1 MCRNSRVV
9 GSWRME
15 FCGKGVRSD
24 MFSAF
29 ICVLIMTVLSV
40 CSPALAG
47 ELLQWV
53 DDSGVTH
60 FGRSL
65 ESVPKQYR
73 DRVKPE
79 KSNMEIVPKSA
90 SGQGLNLHAHPQGE
104 VVPGRAKPK
113 LNEFAVPFEAY
124 EGDAQRVI
132 VSVTFNGSVTVPM
145 AIDTGA
151 PGLLISP
158 KVAKKLGLF
167 GNDEGMVLTAAGG
180 IGGTVPA
187 MRTFL
192 DTVQVGG
199 AKDTFIPATITDS
212 VSGSFEGLIGMV
224 FMSKYSFKID
234 SVKQV
239 VIFEEVS
246 PDPNAP
252 GGRNERWWRSQFKE
266 LHALRDEWEKRS
278 LDGQVRDFALRQVKE
293 AEKLLGKLNQQASQ
307 NFVPQT
313 WR

>member
-1 MCRNSRVV
+1 MSPAFVWVV
-9 GSWRME
+9 
-15 FCGKGVRSD
+15 V
-24 MFSAF
+24 
-29 ICVLIMTVLSV
+29 MTVFSMG
-40 CSPALAG
+40 SSALAG
-47 ELLQWV
+47 DLLQWV

-60 FGRSL
+60 FARSL
-65 ESVPKQYR
+65 ESVPKQYQA
-73 DRVKPE
+73 RVKPE
-79 KSNMEIVPKSA
+79 KSNSGSPQKSA
-90 SGQGLNLHAHPQGE
+90 VSQQVSPSVGSQE
-104 VVPGRAKPK
+104 VATPGRAKPK

-151 PGLLISP
+151 PGLIISP

-187 MRTFL
+187 MRTFI
-192 DTVQVGG
+192 DAVQVGG

-239 VIFEEVS
+239 VIFEEVP
-246 PDPNAP
+246 PDSNAP

-266 LHALRDEWEKRS
+266 LHALRDAWETHS
-278 LDGQVRDFALRQVKE
+278 IDGEIRDFALRQVRE
-293 AEKLLGKLNQQASQ
+293 TEKLLSKLERQASL
-307 NFVPQT
+307 NSVPQT

>member
-1 MCRNSRVV
+1 
-9 GSWRME
+9 
-15 FCGKGVRSD
+15 
-24 MFSAF
+24 MFPAF
-29 ICVLIMTVLSV
+29 VHVLVMTVLSV
-40 CSPALAG
+40 CSSVLAG

-60 FGRSL
+60 FARSL

-79 KSNMEIVPKSA
+79 KSNTVSVPKSV
-90 SGQGLNLHAHPQGE
+90 LNQRSSSHDRPQE
-104 VVPGRAKPK
+104 DVVPGRAKPK
-113 LNEFAVPFEAY
+113 LNTFAVPFEAY

-132 VSVTFNGSVTVPM
+132 VSVTFNNSVTVPM

-151 PGLLISP
+151 PGLIISP
-158 KVAKKLGLF
+158 KLAKKLGLF

-180 IGGTVPA
+180 IGGTVLA

-192 DTVQVGG
+192 ETVQVGG

-212 VSGSFEGLIGMV
+212 VSESFEGLIGMV

-234 SVKQV
+234 SIKQV
-239 VIFEEVS
+239 VFFEEVQ

-266 LHALRDEWEKRS
+266 LHALRDAWEKHS
-278 LDGQVRDFALRQVKE
+278 HDGQERDFALRQVRE
-293 AEKLLGKLNQQASQ
+293 TEKLLSKLERHASL
-307 NFVPQT
+307 NSVPQA

>member
-1 MCRNSRVV
+1 MFPAFVRVLV
-9 GSWRME
+9 
-15 FCGKGVRSD
+15 
-24 MFSAF
+24 
-29 ICVLIMTVLSV
+29 MTVLSV
-40 CSPALAG
+40 CLPALAG

-60 FGRSL
+60 FARSL

-79 KSNMEIVPKSA
+79 KSNTESVPKSA
-90 SGQGLNLHAHPQGE
+90 LNQRASSHDRPQE
-104 VVPGRAKPK
+104 DVVPGRAKPK
-113 LNEFAVPFEAY
+113 LNVFAVPFEAY

-132 VSVTFNGSVTVPM
+132 VSVTFNNSVTVPM

-151 PGLLISP
+151 PGLIISP

-167 GNDEGMVLTAAGG
+167 GNDGGMVLTAAGG
-180 IGGTVPA
+180 IGGTVLA

-212 VSGSFEGLIGMV
+212 VSESFEGLIGMV
-224 FMSKYSFKID
+224 FMSKYLFKID
-234 SVKQV
+234 SIKQV
-239 VIFEEVS
+239 VIFEEVQ

-266 LHALRDEWEKRS
+266 LHALRDAWEKHS
-278 LDGQVRDFALRQVKE
+278 LDGQERDFALRQVRE
-293 AEKLLGKLNQQASQ
+293 TEKLLSKLERHASL
-307 NFVPQT
+307 NSVPQT

>member
-1 MCRNSRVV
+1 MFLAVVRVL
-9 GSWRME
+9 G
-15 FCGKGVRSD
+15 
-24 MFSAF
+24 
-29 ICVLIMTVLSV
+29 MTVFSMY
-40 CSPALAG
+40 SSALAG

-60 FGRSL
+60 FARSL
-65 ESVPKQYR
+65 ESVPKQYQ
-73 DRVKPE
+73 DGVKPE
-79 KSNMEIVPKSA
+79 KSHTELATKSA
-90 SGQGLNLHAHPQGE
+90 VIQPVSPTARLQDANL
-104 VVPGRAKPK
+104 PGRAKSK
-113 LNEFAVPFEAY
+113 LNAFSVPFEAY

-132 VSVTFNGSVTVPM
+132 VQVTFNGSVTVPM

-180 IGGTVPA
+180 IGGTVLA
-187 MRTFL
+187 VRTFL
-192 DTVQVGG
+192 DTVQVGD

-212 VSGSFEGLIGMV
+212 VSESFEGLIGMV

-239 VIFEEVS
+239 VIFEEVQ
-246 PDPNAP
+246 PDPTAP

-266 LHALRDEWEKRS
+266 LHALRDAWGKYS
-278 LDGQVRDFALRQVKE
+278 AQKALDDEQRDFALMQVRE
-293 AEKLLGKLNQQASQ
+293 TEKLLSKLDRHASL
-307 NFVPQT
+307 NSVPQT